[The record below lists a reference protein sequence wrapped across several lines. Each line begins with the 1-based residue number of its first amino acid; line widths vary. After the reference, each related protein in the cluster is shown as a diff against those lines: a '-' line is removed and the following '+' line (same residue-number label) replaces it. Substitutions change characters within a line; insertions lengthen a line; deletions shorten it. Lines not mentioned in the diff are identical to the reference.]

1 MTGRGGKIGLRGYLA
16 LAAVVAVL
24 AFVGKH
30 HVPHLLGETA
40 VAVVGFLALR
50 WALRGRGRAA
60 SGQQPPRIPGLL
72 FDGQRLRGEVF
83 SLTMSRS
90 PARVRAVAIG
100 LERDLPRVCTLAS
113 GLPAVHLD
121 VRQLN
126 GAAATARRV
135 NRAFSRGDGTFSA
148 ADAANARRLAADLAR
163 LSRSVSHDSVLAG
176 DPNGRALTSWFSTAS
191 SAARELERHVT
202 GTRTAA
208 QAARRQAQDLDRA
221 RARRETAARPK
232 IETTARPRRRPGDVI
247 PAAGRMIKLA
257 AWLLPTAY
265 QARYLEEF
273 QGELRDAAQDG
284 SRLTQFLHAIRLLA
298 RAPALH
304 MTLRSRNRR
313 RGHDW

>member
-1 MTGRGGKIGLRGYLA
+1 MTGRGGKTGLRGYLA

-40 VAVVGFLALR
+40 VAVTGFAALW

-60 SGQQPPRIPGLL
+60 SGQQAPRIPGLL
-72 FDGQRLRGEVF
+72 LDGQRLRGEVL

-90 PARVRAVAIG
+90 PVRARAVAAD
-100 LERDLPRVCTLAS
+100 LERDLSRVRALAS
-113 GLPAVHLD
+113 GLPAGHLD

-126 GAAATARRV
+126 GAAAAARRV
-135 NRAFSRGDGTFSA
+135 NRAFSRADGKFSA
-148 ADAANARRLAADLAR
+148 ADAADARRLAADLAR
-163 LSRSVSHDSVLAG
+163 LSRGMSRDSVLAG

-191 SAARELERHVT
+191 SAARELERHVA
-202 GTRTAA
+202 GIRTAA
-208 QAARRQAQDLDRA
+208 QAARRPAQDVDRA
-221 RARRETAARPK
+221 RAGRETAARPK
-232 IETTARPRRRPGDVI
+232 TETTARPKRRPGDVT

-257 AWLLPTAY
+257 AWLLPPTY

-273 QGELRDAAQDG
+273 QGELREAAQDG
-284 SRLTQFLHAIRLLA
+284 SRRTQFLHAMRLLA
-298 RAPALH
+298 RTPALH